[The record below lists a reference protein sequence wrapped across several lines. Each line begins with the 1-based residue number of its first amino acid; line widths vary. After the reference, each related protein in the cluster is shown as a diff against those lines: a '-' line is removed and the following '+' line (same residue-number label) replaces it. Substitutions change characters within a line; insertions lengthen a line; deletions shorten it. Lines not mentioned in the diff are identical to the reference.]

1 VLLRRYL
8 GSMNM
13 VDTSNMRLLAKGLLR
28 RAGLGILLAC
38 LASAGAAGSAQSNR
52 SELTSKHAD
61 AEWREATSHAA
72 AKAPDARVLVLEIGS
87 GRLLAS
93 AHLTEAGRTLATPGS
108 TLKPLIL
115 YFALSTGRWDAERRV
130 ACSRKLRIGSHQLNC
145 SHPAADPMDAEQALT
160 WSCNSYF
167 AELAGTLAPED
178 LRKALSTRGLLGATG
193 LAPQESV
200 AAFRLPRNREEIQLA
215 ALGVE
220 GIRVTLP
227 ELAEGYRSL
236 ASELAAHPETRAAR
250 TVRAGLADSASFGMA
265 GAAALGGVPLLG
277 KTGTASAESGGAS
290 HGWFVGL
297 APVESPQVV
306 VAVYLPAGHGSDA
319 AQVAATLLALSQL
332 RKP

>member
-1 VLLRRYL
+1 
-8 GSMNM
+8 
-13 VDTSNMRLLAKGLLR
+13 LLAALV
-28 RAGLGILLAC
+28 
-38 LASAGAAGSAQSNR
+38 SAGAAGRAQSSR
-52 SELTSKHAD
+52 PAQGWTHTD
-61 AEWREATSHAA
+61 PDWRKAINHAA
-72 AKAPDARVLVLEIGS
+72 SVAPDARVLVLEIGS
-87 GRLLAS
+87 GRMLAS
-93 AHLTEAGRTLATPGS
+93 AHLAEAGRTLATPGS

-130 ACSRKLRIGSHQLNC
+130 ACSRKLHIASHQLNC

-167 AELAGTLAPED
+167 AELAGTLGPDE
-178 LRKALSTRGLLGATG
+178 LRRALSVRGLLAATG
-193 LAPQESV
+193 LVPQESV
-200 AAFRLPRNREEIQLA
+200 GAFREPRNREQVQLA

-227 ELAEGYRSL
+227 ELAEAYRSL
-236 ASELAAHPETRAAR
+236 AIELAAHPETMAAR

-265 GAAALGGVPLLG
+265 GAAALGGVHIAG

-297 APVESPQVV
+297 APAESPQVV

-319 AQVAATLLALSQL
+319 AQVAANLLALSPL

>member
-1 VLLRRYL
+1 
-8 GSMNM
+8 M
-13 VDTSNMRLLAKGLLR
+13 LLAG
-28 RAGLGILLAC
+28 
-38 LASAGAAGSAQSNR
+38 LASTVTAGWAQSSRPAQASTHAAGWR
-52 SELTSKHAD
+52 DSEWQRAV
-61 AEWREATSHAA
+61 AHAA
-72 AKAPDARVLVLEIGS
+72 AEAPDARVLVVEIGS

-93 AHLTEAGRTLATPGS
+93 THLAEAGRTLATPGS

-130 ACSRKLRIGSHQLNC
+130 ACSRSLHIGSHQLNC
-145 SHPAADPMDAEQALT
+145 SHPAAEPMDAEQALT

-167 AELAGTLAPED
+167 AELAGTLGPEE
-178 LRKALSTRGLLGATG
+178 LRRALEARGLLAATG

-200 AAFRLPRNREEIQLA
+200 AAFRQPRSRQEVQLA

-220 GIRVTLP
+220 GVRVTLP
-227 ELAEGYRSL
+227 ELAEAYRSL
-236 ASELAAHPETRAAR
+236 AIELAAHAETAAAR

-265 GAAALGGVPLLG
+265 GAAALGGVPIAG

-297 APVESPQVV
+297 TPAESPQVV
-306 VAVYLPAGHGSDA
+306 VAVYLPVGHGSDA
-319 AQVAATLLALSQL
+319 AQLAASLLALSPL